1 MEQILVNIAAS
12 LVFLYIVWLL
22 VFYLTI
28 TSFKGK
34 VRLIDKFV
42 GLFHEEYKKFCDE
55 IIEIRSKNCKK

>member
-1 MEQILVNIAAS
+1 MSQILVNFAAS

-22 VFYLTI
+22 VFCLTI

-55 IIEIRSKNCKK
+55 IVEIRSKNRAK